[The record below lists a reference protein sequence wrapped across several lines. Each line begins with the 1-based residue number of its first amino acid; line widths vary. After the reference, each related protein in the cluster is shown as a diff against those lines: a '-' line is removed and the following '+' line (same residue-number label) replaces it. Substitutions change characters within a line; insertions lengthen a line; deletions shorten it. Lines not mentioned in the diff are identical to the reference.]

1 MNVLL
6 GISPRLLSICF
17 NSDIGKVIPSFSVR
31 SAAVVLTI
39 PIYLIV
45 LSYKRY
51 FRREETQSLDLEFW
65 AIRLPLNIKYELK
78 DREIKN

>member
-1 MNVLL
+1 MNLLL

-45 LSYKRY
+45 LS
-51 FRREETQSLDLEFW
+51 REETQSLDLEFW